1 MKVLVTG
8 GHGFVGAPTVKA
20 LQMREYDVAVP
31 HHDQYDLL
39 NANDRQNILRDTKP
53 DVLVHLAWQTTHG
66 TFWAAPDN
74 VLWRDSSI
82 DLVTRFLDGGGRRA
96 VMAGSCAE
104 YDWTTKAR
112 LLSENARCAP
122 ATLYGRCKLETF
134 EACTHLI
141 EDGASIAWGRL
152 FFLLGPAEGSSRFIP
167 SILRPMLAGQKAKM
181 GSGTAIRDFM
191 HTYDAGA
198 AFAELVASPLNGAVN
213 VASGD
218 ARPLAELARLAAKLV
233 GTGKLDIG
241 SLPDQPDE
249 PASLAA
255 DITRLR
261 QELNF
266 HPMHTPETAIA
277 DCVAYWRRK
286 AFDS

>member
-8 GHGFVGAPTVKA
+8 GHGFIGTPTVEA
-20 LQMREYDVAVP
+20 LQTRGHNVVVP
-31 HHDQYDLL
+31 HRDQYDLL
-39 NANDRQNILRDTKP
+39 NAVDRQNMLQDTKP
-53 DVLVHLAWQTTHG
+53 DVLIHMAWQTTHG
-66 TFWAAPDN
+66 SFWTAPDN

-112 LLSENARCAP
+112 LFSEKAPCAP

-134 EACTHLI
+134 ERCTYLAD
-141 EDGASIAWGRL
+141 EGASIAWGRL
-152 FFLLGPAEGSSRFIP
+152 FFLLGPAEGSTRFIP
-167 SILRPMLAGQKAKM
+167 SIVRPMLAGKMAKM

-191 HTYDAGA
+191 HTHDAGV
-198 AFAELVASPLNGAVN
+198 AFAELAASPLTGAVN
-213 VASGD
+213 IASGD
-218 ARPLAELARLAAKLV
+218 ARSLADLARLAARLA

-241 SLPDQPDE
+241 SLPDRPDE

-255 DITRLR
+255 DITRLQ

-277 DCVAYWRRK
+277 DCVAYWRSK
-286 AFDS
+286 ALSS